1 MGNHLAASMSLFLL
15 QHCSENSCSLI
26 LVLMCKTF
34 LGPRSGMPGI
44 FVMLTFNLIFT
55 AKSFPRVLVHILAA
69 MHELTYTITSH
80 SFLTALPLL
89 DIIRH
94 VNF

>member
-1 MGNHLAASMSLFLL
+1 MGL
-15 QHCSENSCSLI
+15 
-26 LVLMCKTF
+26 
-34 LGPRSGMPGI
+34 SGMADI
-44 FVMLTFNLIFT
+44 FVMLTFSLIFT
-55 AKSFPRVLVHILAA
+55 AKVFPKVLVHILAA

-80 SFLTALPLL
+80 SFLTALSLL